1 MVCNCA
7 QNQKWEEQGQEGGVE
22 LKFIL
27 NKYSS

>member
-7 QNQKWEEQGQEGGVE
+7 QLQKWEKQGQDGGVE

-27 NKYSS
+27 NKYSP